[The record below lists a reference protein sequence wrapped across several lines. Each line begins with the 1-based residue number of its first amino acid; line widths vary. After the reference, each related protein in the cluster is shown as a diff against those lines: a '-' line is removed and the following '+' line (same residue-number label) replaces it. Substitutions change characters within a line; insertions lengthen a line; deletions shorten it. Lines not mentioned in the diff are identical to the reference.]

1 MSSRHDHLRTAGSFG
16 RLVLSFG
23 LVAVLVAACS
33 PSQQQRAK
41 SDMNDA
47 FIAAQVHARLAGI
60 DAATVSLVTVDVTHG
75 VVTLTGQVHS
85 QREREQ
91 ADVAARSVAGVTRVV
106 DRLAVNPKAPTAN
119 QIEADVQMQAR
130 VKAALAAQTG
140 VNALHVQ
147 TDVHQGVVTLQG
159 TYPSAP
165 MHEVIVET
173 VRGVPGVRK
182 VVDHL
187 HAVAP
192 AGATGA

>member
-1 MSSRHDHLRTAGSFG
+1 MNVRHHTRTSGTLHHL
-16 RLVLSFG
+16 LLWIG
-23 LVAVLVAACS
+23 LVVALAACS
-33 PSQQQRAK
+33 PAQQQRAK

-60 DAATVSLVTVDVTHG
+60 DAATVSLVTIDVVHG
-75 VVTLTGQVHS
+75 VVTMTGQVHS
-85 QREREQ
+85 QHEREQ
-91 ADVAARSVAGVTRVV
+91 ADAAARAVPGVTRVV
-106 DRLAVNPKAPTAN
+106 NRLTVNPKAPTAD

-130 VKAALAAQTG
+130 VRGALAAQTG
-140 VNALHVQ
+140 MNALHVQ

-165 MHEVIVET
+165 MHEVILQT

-187 HAVAP
+187 HAAP
-192 AGATGA
+192 PSSATGA

>member
-1 MSSRHDHLRTAGSFG
+1 MNDHRCHPRTSGALFCLL
-16 RLVLSFG
+16 LVSG
-23 LVAVLVAACS
+23 LVTVLVGACS

-85 QREREQ
+85 QHERGQ
-91 ADVAARSVAGVTRVV
+91 ADLAVRGVAGVTGVV
-106 DRLAVNPKAPTAN
+106 DRLVVNPKAPTAE

-165 MHEVIVET
+165 MHEVILET
-173 VRGVPGVRK
+173 VRGVPGVHK
-182 VVDHL
+182 VVDHMR
-187 HAVAP
+187 AAP
-192 AGATGA
+192 PSGATGA